1 MKKMKL
7 IAAVLAIMM
16 SISFAACT
24 TETNDETPSGHV
36 HQWGEWTVTEESTCV
51 KEGEETRVCEL
62 DSSHKETRPVAID
75 STAHSWGEWVLTKSP
90 SIPKQGKRQEP
101 VRMIPS
107 TWKDVP

>member
-51 KEGEETRVCEL
+51 KKGEETRVYILNTNTHVFHVPSC
-62 DSSHKETRPVAID
+62 SSVKRIKEENR
-75 STAHSWGEWVLTKSP
+75 EEY
-90 SIPKQGKRQEP
+90 QGIREKILEEGYTP
-101 VRMIPS
+101 CGICNP
-107 TWKDVP
+107 